1 MHKDLQY
8 QIALTLLSEVGDI
21 TAKKLVKHC
30 GSVEAIFKEKGKN
43 LSKIPGISYKA
54 IHSILNQSVM
64 KDAEKEIDFITKNDI
79 EPIYFLDDKYPRRL
93 RHCADGPLLLYFKGD
108 VDFNN
113 KQVLSV
119 VGTREPSDYGIETC
133 EKIIKQLAGTNTLI
147 VSGLAYGI
155 DVCSHRNAIK
165 HGLPTVGVLGHGL
178 DRIYPNQN
186 KKYVNQMIENGGIL
200 TEFRKGTEPERQNFP
215 QRNRIVA
222 GMSDATL
229 VVESKAKGGS
239 LITAYLAFDYNRDVF
254 AIPGRPTDV
263 NSEGC
268 NLLIKKNIAQLIND
282 GNEIKELLNWK
293 DEEIIQ
299 NSQRQLFVQ
308 LNENEEKIVKAMVSR
323 REYSVDEI
331 SIESGL
337 SVSKTATVL
346 LSLEFK
352 GIIKTL
358 PGKQYKIV

>member
-8 QIALTLLSEVGDI
+8 QIALTLLSEVGDV
-21 TAKKLVKHC
+21 TAKKLISHC
-30 GSVEAIFKEKGKN
+30 GSVEAIFREKAQN
-43 LSKIPGISYKA
+43 LRKIPNISYKA
-54 IHSILNQSVM
+54 INSIRTQSVM
-64 KDAEKEIDFITKNDI
+64 NDAEKEVEFILENNIT
-79 EPIYFLDDKYPRRL
+79 PIFYQDDKYPKRL
-93 RHCADGPLLLYFKGD
+93 KHCVDSPLLLYFKGNAD
-108 VDFNN
+108 LNN
-113 KQVLSV
+113 KQVLSI
-119 VGTREPSDYGIETC
+119 VGTRMPTNNGIDIC
-133 EKIIKQLAGTNTLI
+133 EKIVSQFEGSNTLI

-155 DVCSHRNAIK
+155 DICSHKSAMK
-165 HGLPTVGVLGHGL
+165 YKLPTVGVLGHGL

-186 KKYVNQMIENGGIL
+186 KKYVNDMMENGGIM

-229 VVESKAKGGS
+229 VIESKSKGGS

-254 AIPGRPTDV
+254 AIPGRPADEF
-263 NSEGC
+263 SAGC
-268 NLLIKKNIAQLIND
+268 NLLIKRNIAQLVND
-282 GNEIKELLNWK
+282 GTEIKEILNWK
-293 DEEIIQ
+293 DEEIIK
-299 NSQRQLFVQ
+299 NPQRQLFVQ
-308 LNENEEKIVKAMVSR
+308 LDENENKIVKAMVSR
-323 REYSVDEI
+323 RDYSIDEI

-337 SVSKTATVL
+337 SISKTATVL